1 VHLLVEAPTGQA
13 LERGIRGLAIR
24 MAKAVNRLLFQTG
37 PFLADRYHSLELK
50 TARAV
55 RNALIY
61 VLGNFRKH
69 GFAKGG
75 ELIDVYSSAPYF
87 SSFRELKGRTPC
99 ERNPNIIPAALGPPA
114 AVPVELPQTRL
125 MQSAWRQCGEISLV
139 DAPRGAKV

>member
-1 VHLLVEAPTGQA
+1 
-13 LERGIRGLAIR
+13 
-24 MAKAVNRLLFQTG
+24 MAKAVNRLLFQKG

-69 GFAKGG
+69 GFAQKG

-87 SSFRELKGRTPC
+87 SGFRELKGRTPY
-99 ERNPNIIPAALGPPA
+99 ERNPNIIPAALAPPR
-114 AVPVELPQTRL
+114 AVPVQLSQTRL
-125 MQSAWRQCGEISLV
+125 MQSAWQQCGEISLV
-139 DAPRGAKV
+139 HGPRGTKV